1 MIGTATETELNVPLK
16 QSDYP
21 KVKFWNR
28 CDWTNFQNAAKAAES
43 KMAVR
48 GRSRASKGI
57 NVMMLFIESEDGV
70 PVDGDTS
77 NHIRDMAKSY
87 WDRRLGDNPPPTWGK
102 ADLQCRSDYCRQ
114 MVKWFPE
121 LRLCS
126 RDWKAGHIATDF
138 YTGWYKGLQNKV
150 LQKKSDGGQLQEIE
164 VSGGSQN
171 KRSRKD
177 SKKVMQKKTR
187 IDTFVSNIQFYPSQT
202 P

>member
-1 MIGTATETELNVPLK
+1 MTWIGTATETELNVPLK

-28 CDWTNFQNAAKAAES
+28 YNWTAFQANKVDES
-43 KMAVR
+43 KMVVR

-57 NVMMLFIESEDGV
+57 NVMMLYVESEDGM
-70 PVDGDTS
+70 PVDGDTA

-87 WDRRLGDNPPPTWGK
+87 WDGLGDNAPMSWGK
-102 ADLQCRSDYCRQ
+102 AGLQVKSDYCRQ
-114 MVKWFPE
+114 MVKWFPN

-126 RDWKAGHIATDF
+126 RDWKASNIATDF
-138 YTGWYKGLQNKV
+138 YTGWYRGWQRKLN
-150 LQKKSDGGQLQEIE
+150 DGQEIE

-177 SKKVMQKKTR
+177 STKVMQKRTR
-187 IDTFVSNIQFYPSQT
+187 IDDFVSNILCYLSQT